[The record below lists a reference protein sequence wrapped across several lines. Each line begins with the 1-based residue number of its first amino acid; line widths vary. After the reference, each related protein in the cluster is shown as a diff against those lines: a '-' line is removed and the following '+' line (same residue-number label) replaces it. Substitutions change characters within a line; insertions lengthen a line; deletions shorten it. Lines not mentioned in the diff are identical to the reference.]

1 MGTKILNL
9 EIEWSGPHTLEDVI
23 ANMTDGGKKPD
34 YDGKDYGLYQI
45 YGRHILAGENTLL
58 YVGKAIRQKFSTRFK
73 QHEKWL
79 KREENVVNIYLG
91 RAYKQKRHT
100 SKNKWKTWEQDLK
113 VAEKM
118 IIYKYSPNYNS
129 SNICN
134 QPKIDSFRNIILY
147 NKGDKNRLE
156 KVDNFLKDL

>member
-9 EIEWSGPHTLEDVI
+9 EIEWSGPHTLEYVI
-23 ANMTDGGKKPD
+23 ANMTRGGKKPD

-58 YVGKAIRQKFSTRFK
+58 YVGKAIRQKFSTRFI
-73 QHEKWL
+73 QHKKWL
-79 KREENVVNIYLG
+79 EREENVVNIYLG

-100 SKNKWKTWEQDLK
+100 WEEDLT
-113 VAEKM
+113 VAEKIM
-118 IIYKYSPNYNS
+118 IYKYSPNYNS

-134 QPKIDSFRNIILY
+134 QPKINSFKNIILCH
-147 NKGDKNRLE
+147 KGKKNRLE
-156 KVDNFLKDL
+156 KVDDFLKVL